1 MTANIMHPG
10 GGAAAADALPDH
22 PFYPLGIA
30 LPGYI
35 ANEMSTIRILGI
47 FAGTCVAVGLPTLVA
62 INRTRPDLKKREVS
76 TAMWFVLCGCI
87 HLILEGMLL
96 LPLSP
101 FPLPSAHEYKQHTL
115 CPYLLLSIMTY

>member
-1 MTANIMHPG
+1 MAAETDVHPG
-10 GGAAAADALPDH
+10 ADALPDH

-35 ANEMSTIRILGI
+35 ANEMSTLRILTI
-47 FAGTCVAVGLPTLVA
+47 FGATCAAVGLPTLLA

-87 HLILEGMLL
+87 HLILEGMLVL
-96 LPLSP
+96 LPP
-101 FPLPSAHEYKQHTL
+101 PPLPPL
-115 CPYLLLSIMTY
+115 LYLNP